1 MANQTASYL
10 LVALCLLVL
19 VAKHAEARPPRL
31 VPAVFVFG
39 DSTVDVGN
47 NNFLGG
53 TRKEGKAN
61 FPQYGVDFPTSKPTG
76 RFSNGFNTAD
86 QLAQLLGFPMSP
98 PAYLSLSR
106 PLKSH
111 QFSKGV
117 NFASG
122 GSGLGEHTGRLIVK
136 TLFNHMTRRSR
147 SSSAGLIDLNFIMCK
162 QAGEVIPMSL
172 QLEYF
177 ATVVEHMYKSAGSRR
192 TASFLS
198 KSIFFISTGS
208 NDIFEYS
215 FSRSN
220 DRQFLLGLVASY
232 KYYLKV
238 PRVSRPVKPSD
249 KTETDPASFIPQS
262 LYRLGARKFSI
273 VSIPPL
279 GCTPSQR
286 LRRLQQMGTQGCFD
300 PLNDLSLRSYPMLA
314 AMVEELAHEL
324 PGMAYSLGDA
334 FTMVSFV
341 FANPQ
346 TKDWNFTELVA
357 ACCGEGPFGASGCNQ
372 TVPLCGN
379 RNDHLFWDGNHPTQA
394 VSAIAAQTLF
404 VGNGTFVSPIN
415 VLQLVQL

>member
-1 MANQTASYL
+1 MANQSASYL

-61 FPQYGVDFPTSKPTG
+61 FPQYGVDFPTSMPTG

-106 PLKSH
+106 PLKLH
-111 QFSKGV
+111 QLSKGV

-122 GSGLGEHTGRLIVK
+122 GSGLGKHTGRLI
-136 TLFNHMTRRSR
+136 
-147 SSSAGLIDLNFIMCK
+147 
-162 QAGEVIPMSL
+162 AGEVIPMSL

-177 ATVVEHMYKSAGSRR
+177 ATVVEHISKSAGSRR

-208 NDIFEYS
+208 NDMFEYS
-215 FSRSN
+215 FSRS
-220 DRQFLLGLVASY
+220 DDSMFLLGLVASY
-232 KYYLKV
+232 KHHLK
-238 PRVSRPVKPSD
+238 
-249 KTETDPASFIPQS
+249 S

-273 VSIPPL
+273 ISIPPL

-286 LRRLQQMGTQGCFD
+286 LRRLEQMGTQGCFD

-324 PGMAYSLGDA
+324 PGMAYSLGNA
-334 FTMVSFV
+334 YKMVSFV

-346 TKDWNFTELVA
+346 TKDWHFTELVV

-372 TVPLCGN
+372 TVPLCPN

-404 VGNGTFVSPIN
+404 VGNGTFVNPMN